1 MKVITRR
8 QLRKLINE
16 TMRSPLGH
24 GFSDP
29 GARSDYYY
37 GTYRKQ
43 IGFDDKMQNSDYR
56 AGYEHGM
63 EVISQFAD
71 DTRGEILDVELTNY
85 LEENPL
91 PENEEY
97 HNGFN
102 EAYRE
107 IEHQI
112 FGQYEL

>member
-1 MKVITRR
+1 MKITRDN
-8 QLRKLINE
+8 LRKIIRE
-16 TMRSPLGH
+16 AMRSPMGH

-43 IGFDDKMQNSDYR
+43 IGFDDKMKNPDYQ

-63 EVISQFAD
+63 KIISRFAD
-71 DTRGEILDVELTNY
+71 DTKGEILDVELTNY
-85 LEENPL
+85 LRNNPL

-102 EAYRE
+102 EAYDE

-112 FGQYEL
+112 LGQYEL